1 MFLKNVA
8 GQKFILYAYTPA
20 DGLPATGAA
29 AGITPYVGKDWGA
42 ATALG
47 TATATEIDAT
57 NAPGYYTVAP
67 TQGETNADALHVTA
81 KHSTSTIKVLGAP
94 AVIFPLPT
102 TGVLSPATL
111 GRTAVV
117 DANGLIDSNLVKA
130 GPSGSG
136 VAVSAWS
143 ATRGLAG
150 TALPNAA
157 AEAAGGL
164 YTRGTGAGQINQDG
178 NGRVDSN
185 ATHFAGTAYA
195 TAAAALV
202 AAVWD
207 ALTASFSTVGS
218 IGKRIVD
225 YLTGAVA
232 LDSTVAKAA
241 ALATAQA
248 SIDDLPT
255 NAELATSQAAADDA
269 TLAQIALV
277 KAQTDL
283 LPSDPADASVVAG
296 LIAALSAK
304 VDAVDDLLD
313 TELPALTTAVADL
326 PTNAELA
333 TALAAAD
340 DAVLAAIAA
349 LNNLSA
355 AQVNAEVVDAL
366 RTDTG
371 TEVSSVPAA
380 AAPISAQIQFLFQ
393 ALRNK
398 VLSGASLRIHN
409 DAGTVIATK
418 VQTDNGTTYTEEK
431 AT

>member
-1 MFLKNVA
+1 MNYTQSEGTAARRRFS
-8 GQKFILYAYTPA
+8 LYLV
-20 DGLPATGAA
+20 DATD
-29 AGITPYVGKDWGA
+29 GITPETGEAAGQPQISKAGGA
-42 ATALG
+42 WANTTATLTALG
-47 TATATEIDAT
+47 
-57 NAPGYYTVAP
+57 NGGYYV
-67 TQGETNADALHVTA
+67 ELTA
-81 KHSTSTIKVLGAP
+81 AELDTLGVIAVRYKSANTAEFQAP
-94 AVIFPLPT
+94 AMV
-102 TGVLSPATL
+102 VAHNQHDAVRL
-111 GRTAVV
+111 G
-117 DANGLIDSNLVKA
+117 L
-130 GPSGSG
+130 
-136 VAVSAWS
+136 
-143 ATRGLAG
+143 

-207 ALTASFSTVGS
+207 ALSASFATVGS

-232 LDSTVAKAA
+232 LDSTVAKAS
-241 ALATAQA
+241 ALATAQT
-248 SIDDLPT
+248 SID
-255 NAELATSQAAADDA
+255 
-269 TLAQIALV
+269 
-277 KAQTDL
+277 
-283 LPSDPADASVVAG
+283 
-296 LIAALSAK
+296 
-304 VDAVDDLLD
+304 
-313 TELPALTTAVADL
+313 DL

-340 DAVLAAIAA
+340 DAVLAAIAALNNLSSAQAQTAAAAALTAYDPPTHAELTAGLASADDATLAAIAA

-371 TEVSSVPAA
+371 TEVSAVPAA
-380 AAPISAQIQFLFQ
+380 AAAISAQIQFLYQ

-409 DAGTVIATK
+409 DAGTIVATK
-418 VQTDNGTTYTEEK
+418 TQSDDGTTYQEAK